1 MRPRTSTYMDQE
13 ATPVRTVEN
22 RRKGRSE
29 TIRKLL
35 ADYAPCENE
44 DLLLQ
49 MVITICRLAAD
60 GADRGDLKILNTALR
75 ELRYAFKV
83 FAPYAEIPKVSMF
96 GSSRTAEDHPQY
108 LEAKKFAELIQQN
121 GWMVITGA
129 GDGIMRA
136 GHHGAS
142 RKASFGVAISLP
154 FEQETNAIIADDPKL
169 VNFKYFFTRKLIFV
183 KEARAIV
190 LFPGGFGTQ
199 DEGFESLT
207 LVQTLKALPVPVVLC
222 DEPGGT
228 YWQHWRSF
236 VKAELLDHGMIDP
249 CDMDLF
255 YVTDRAEDAVAEVL
269 GFYRRYHSSR
279 FVGEE
284 MVLRL
289 DSPLTGDALSEIND
303 TFADI
308 IIRGGFRQVN
318 GPLDG
323 EDGAYP
329 DKARLVFAFDRRSAG
344 RLRKLIQMINEAP

>member
-1 MRPRTSTYMDQE
+1 MDQPE
-13 ATPVRTVEN
+13 VSIRSAED
-22 RRKGRSE
+22 RRRGRSE
-29 TIRKLL
+29 AIRKLL
-35 ADYAPCENE
+35 AEYAPCENE
-44 DLLLQ
+44 DLLQQ
-49 MVITICRLAAD
+49 MFITMCRLAAD
-60 GADRGDLKILNTALR
+60 DADRGDLKILNSALK

-83 FAPYAEIPKVSMF
+83 FAPYADIPKVSIF
-96 GSSRTAEDHPQY
+96 GSSRTSEDHPQY
-108 LEAKKFAELIQQN
+108 LEAKKFAGLIQRH

-154 FEQETNAIIADDPKL
+154 FQQETNTIIANDPKL

-207 LVQTLKALPVPVVLC
+207 LVQTVKASPVPIVLC

-228 YWQHWRSF
+228 YWQGWRSF
-236 VKAELLDHGMIDP
+236 VEAELLGNGMIDEE
-249 CDMDLF
+249 DMDLF
-255 YVTDRAEDAVAEVL
+255 HVTDRAEDAVETIL

-279 FVGEE
+279 FVGDLL
-284 MVLRL
+284 VLRL
-289 DSPLTGDALSEIND
+289 KSPLTAETLSEINC

-308 IIRGGFRQVN
+308 LIRGLFEQVD

-323 EDGAYP
+323 EDGACP
-329 DKARLVFAFDRRSAG
+329 DKARLVLAFDRRSAG
-344 RLRKLIQMINEAP
+344 RLRLLIQMINDAP